1 MKFIIRLLVFLV
13 TIILGYE
20 VIHLIWLRD
29 MDGWAVLSWV
39 EEVNKNGPSS
49 KAESEDVGAFS
60 QVKSFD
66 GERSLF
72 LIDILT
78 LSSLAMVV
86 LSAWV
91 LWARKKVTTRR
102 RPWSRTFWMSLG
114 TFIAVMAFT
123 LFGSF
128 PKHTEIS
135 DEKWAEIINDIRV
148 GDVIGY
154 RKEKWSARR
163 ELFAEGKATVIGYR
177 LFKYGHLA
185 IVVDD
190 PNVPGR
196 KALFTSQGQKGA
208 NLDEDLE
215 SLRTHNWD
223 AWRLDKWDRVDKDR
237 IREGVI
243 RCQEKAGHFFGYD
256 YSGMFSLWN
265 ENLKPEQINEFGD
278 EYICSTVVVT
288 LLYFAGFES
297 DATPRQ
303 GLDLIT
309 PLQVVKAKGHFIEL
323 PDLPKVD

>member
-39 EEVNKNGPSS
+39 EEVNENGPSS

-60 QVKSFD
+60 QVNSFD
-66 GERSLF
+66 GERSIF

-78 LSSLAMVV
+78 LSSLAMAV

-163 ELFAEGKATVIGYR
+163 E
-177 LFKYGHLA
+177 
-185 IVVDD
+185 
-190 PNVPGR
+190 
-196 KALFTSQGQKGA
+196 
-208 NLDEDLE
+208 
-215 SLRTHNWD
+215 
-223 AWRLDKWDRVDKDR
+223 
-237 IREGVI
+237 
-243 RCQEKAGHFFGYD
+243 
-256 YSGMFSLWN
+256 
-265 ENLKPEQINEFGD
+265 
-278 EYICSTVVVT
+278 T
-288 LLYFAGFES
+288 LC
-297 DATPRQ
+297 
-303 GLDLIT
+303 
-309 PLQVVKAKGHFIEL
+309 
-323 PDLPKVD
+323 